1 MIVSVLLGFLATTA
15 QSSAPPPQA
24 CRTITDSAAR
34 LACYDAQER
43 AEPPARP
50 AAPLATAPAAVHAA
64 VPAAAVPNAVPPAAI
79 PPAPV
84 PVAALP
90 ASTSSADIIRDAP
103 TGRIAS
109 VTRQRYGLYRLTLDD
124 GRTFDTATDR
134 ATPPA
139 AGTTV
144 RLRRSVIG
152 TTFLDAPGQS
162 PITVRLVRT
171 PR

>member
-15 QSSAPPPQA
+15 QSSAPPAQA
-24 CRTITDSAAR
+24 CRTIADAAAR

-43 AEPPARP
+43 AGPLARP
-50 AAPLATAPAAVHAA
+50 AVPLAA
-64 VPAAAVPNAVPPAAI
+64 PPAAI
-79 PPAPV
+79 APAPV

-90 ASTSSADIIRDAP
+90 AGTSSADIIRDAP
-103 TGRIAS
+103 TGRIAT

-139 AGTTV
+139 AGTAV

-171 PR
+171 SR

>member
-24 CRTITDSAAR
+24 CRTIADSAAR
-34 LACYDAQER
+34 LACYDGQER
-43 AEPPARP
+43 AEPAARP
-50 AAPLATAPAAVHAA
+50 AAPLASAPAAVPDAA
-64 VPAAAVPNAVPPAAI
+64 PLAAI

-90 ASTSSADIIRDAP
+90 ASTSSADIIRDTP
-103 TGRIAS
+103 TGRIAT

-139 AGTTV
+139 AGTAV

>member
-15 QSSAPPPQA
+15 QSSALPPQA
-24 CRTITDSAAR
+24 CRTIADSAAR
-34 LACYDAQER
+34 LACYDALER
-43 AEPPARP
+43 AEP
-50 AAPLATAPAAVHAA
+50 AAPLATAPAAVPDAA
-64 VPAAAVPNAVPPAAI
+64 PRAAI

-84 PVAALP
+84 PVAAPP
-90 ASTSSADIIRDAP
+90 ASTSSADISRDAP
-103 TGRIAS
+103 TGRIAT

-134 ATPPA
+134 AAPPA

>member
-15 QSSAPPPQA
+15 LSSAPPAQA
-24 CRTITDSAAR
+24 CRTITESAVR

-43 AEPPARP
+43 AEPAARP
-50 AAPLATAPAAVHAA
+50 TAPLATAPAAVPDVA
-64 VPAAAVPNAVPPAAI
+64 PPAAI
-79 PPAPV
+79 SSAPV
-84 PVAALP
+84 PVATLP

-103 TGRIAS
+103 TGRIAA

>member
-15 QSSAPPPQA
+15 QSSALPAQA
-24 CRTITDSAAR
+24 CRTIADSAAR

-50 AAPLATAPAAVHAA
+50 AAPVATAPDAA
-64 VPAAAVPNAVPPAAI
+64 PIAAI

-84 PVAALP
+84 PVAAPP

-103 TGRIAS
+103 SGRIAT

-124 GRTFDTATDR
+124 GRTFDTATNR